1 MSEEQ
6 KQPQKEQPP
15 ALRQGNGAPS
25 VAAAVAAE
33 LQPWRIRALNALLI
47 AVCVAVTPRIVKSVI
62 EAVTD
67 PRWWPQTIPFVVVYL
82 LLVAL
87 AIFYRLDFRLRAGG
101 LLLIGYG
108 FALLTMGMFGLVG
121 NGPLTLMALPIL
133 SLLLIGARSG
143 MAMTGLSVLTFAA
156 FTLLARM
163 GWLENW
169 LVVKQNPATA
179 NEWIGAGLTF
189 SGLLI
194 MLMVLQWFFSRAQI
208 QALVQAR
215 KTATELEAA
224 HNLLQT
230 RAEEL
235 DRYARLMETAA
246 DIARDTTSLLDRT
259 LLLQHTA
266 NQIARRLGLDR
277 AAVYLS
283 GKETGEITLAAAG
296 GRQAAAEPDAELP
309 TGVVRLFQE
318 WAPQTVVL
326 EEGETAR
333 YELTLPLHVGGDVI
347 GALDIQLSRPTPFN
361 QQEVAALQG
370 MADQLAVALEN
381 ARLFSEAQESLREL
395 DALYRHYTAE
405 AWQQFVY
412 EQPKPVQ
419 LWQGAD
425 QVPSQAWQALIEQAR
440 SSGMAATAFN
450 PEAGRH
456 LLAVPVKLRDLPIG
470 VLGFHRSAEAG
481 PWSSE
486 QIASIEAVADRLALA
501 TDNLRLLDETQR
513 RAARERRVREIADK
527 MRSAADMDALIK
539 IAIQE
544 TATML
549 GAARAFVQLSPIAGP
564 QAEPGSSQQ
573 ALNSKGSN
581 GTERQ

>member
-326 EEGETAR
+326 EEGEAAR

-405 AWQQFVY
+405 AWQRFVY